1 MTAGRCPF
9 SAQTPREGP
18 HGAKRKASHHV
29 NLFPALKPLPA
40 TSHHPYHAAREPL
53 GGSTPLARTS
63 RETLANGRACSGLWV
78 CGGGQS
84 VPIGAVAYRWRRGPR
99 SWRTF
104 SPASAGAAWSRLAL
118 TRAQKRALRDPEG
131 QIALDVLRHL
141 LGARPINPERFPL
154 AEGAFQSIARRL
166 GYVVGQKRC
175 RRMVRRLRETGV
187 VGLCGQYRQ
196 SYRNSAVRSGFCVRL
211 YMLGRRLRTSG
222 LGKRKRPDRGGFAR
236 HHATIACRRPAISLR
251 SCRAPG
257 GRAGARRSPIP
268 RTG

>member
-1 MTAGRCPF
+1 MTAG
-9 SAQTPREGP
+9 
-18 HGAKRKASHHV
+18 
-29 NLFPALKPLPA
+29 
-40 TSHHPYHAAREPL
+40 
-53 GGSTPLARTS
+53 TPLLQDV
-63 RETLANGRACSGLWV
+63 LANVCRGR
-78 CGGGQS
+78 
-84 VPIGAVAYRWRRGPR
+84 VAY
-99 SWRTF
+99 
-104 SPASAGAAWSRLAL
+104 LAL
-118 TRAQKRALRDPEG
+118 TPEEKRALRDPEG

-222 LGKRKRPDRGGFAR
+222 LGKRKRPVGK
-236 HHATIACRRPAISLR
+236 
-251 SCRAPG
+251 RAPV
-257 GRAGARRSPIP
+257 
-268 RTG
+268 